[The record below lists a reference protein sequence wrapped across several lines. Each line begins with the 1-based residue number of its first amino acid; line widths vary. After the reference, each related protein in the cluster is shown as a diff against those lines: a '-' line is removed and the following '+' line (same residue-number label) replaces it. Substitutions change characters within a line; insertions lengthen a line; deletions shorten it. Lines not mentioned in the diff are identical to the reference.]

1 MTGGDS
7 AADSLIDWMEVKAAQ
22 LYAEKQG
29 SAEFRLHLKR
39 MIKFARAYRERDPK
53 LLRFLMSEEWSGF
66 RAMRFRREN
75 EIH

>member
-39 MIKFARAYRERDPK
+39 MIKFARAYRERYPK
-53 LLRFLMSEEWSGF
+53 LLRFLMSEEWSDYK
-66 RAMRFRREN
+66 AMRFRREN
-75 EIH
+75 AIH